1 MSQALIRAAL
11 ETPLATWAAAQ
22 SPAIPVAWEN
32 VTFQPGERYIRANLL
47 PAQTISLDLLG
58 KHRRYQGLLQ
68 ITLVLPQGPGMGDA
82 EELVSSLEALYPQHA
97 IFTAAGLGVQIVR
110 PMSAASGIPGDG
122 DVSVPVTCRYQVDI
136 VVP

>member
-22 SPAIPVAWEN
+22 SPAISVAWEN
-32 VTFQPGERYIRANLL
+32 VTFSPGSRYVRANLL

-68 ITLVLPQGPGMGDA
+68 VTLVMPQGAGMGA
-82 EELVSSLEALYPQHA
+82 TEALVSSLEALYPQHA
-97 IFTAAGLGVQIVR
+97 WFTAGGLSVQIVR

-122 DVSVPVTCRYQVDI
+122 DVSVPVTCRYQADI
-136 VVP
+136 VVS